1 MVDIS
6 DDRIQGG
13 TGVGLATANERIM
26 RDNEFHHSREK
37 MFVVASSYTVP
48 KGSAL
53 AVCSTHVL
61 VITGILILVYF
72 TAHTANAD
80 ELAAGHG
87 CSDEAGERREQPSA
101 ARPPPHDQGC
111 NSIDILEFKA

>member
-1 MVDIS
+1 MVDICN
-6 DDRIQGG
+6 DRIQGG

-53 AVCSTHVL
+53 AVCSIHVL
-61 VITGILILVYF
+61 VRCRVFLILVYF
-72 TAHTANAD
+72 TANTANAD

-87 CSDEAGERREQPSA
+87 GPDEAGERREQPSA
-101 ARPPPHDQGC
+101 ARPPPHDQGL
-111 NSIDILEFKA
+111 N

>member
-1 MVDIS
+1 MVDICN
-6 DDRIQGG
+6 DRIQGG

-53 AVCSTHVL
+53 AVCSVHVL
-61 VITGILILVYF
+61 VRCRVFLILVHFSTYC
-72 TAHTANAD
+72 
-80 ELAAGHG
+80 E
-87 CSDEAGERREQPSA
+87 CR
-101 ARPPPHDQGC
+101 
-111 NSIDILEFKA
+111 

>member
-1 MVDIS
+1 MVDICI
-6 DDRIQGG
+6 DRIQGG

-53 AVCSTHVL
+53 AVCSSN
-61 VITGILILVYF
+61 VI
-72 TAHTANAD
+72 
-80 ELAAGHG
+80 
-87 CSDEAGERREQPSA
+87 
-101 ARPPPHDQGC
+101 QG
-111 NSIDILEFKA
+111 DTEE

>member
-1 MVDIS
+1 MVDICN
-6 DDRIQGG
+6 DRIQGG

-53 AVCSTHVL
+53 AVCSIHGL
-61 VITGILILVYF
+61 FITGILILVHFSTYC
-72 TAHTANAD
+72 
-80 ELAAGHG
+80 E
-87 CSDEAGERREQPSA
+87 CR
-101 ARPPPHDQGC
+101 
-111 NSIDILEFKA
+111 

>member
-1 MVDIS
+1 MVDICN
-6 DDRIQGG
+6 DRIQGG

-53 AVCSTHVL
+53 AVCSIHR
-61 VITGILILVYF
+61 Y
-72 TAHTANAD
+72 
-80 ELAAGHG
+80 
-87 CSDEAGERREQPSA
+87 SSA
-101 ARPPPHDQGC
+101 CGRC
-111 NSIDILEFKA
+111 